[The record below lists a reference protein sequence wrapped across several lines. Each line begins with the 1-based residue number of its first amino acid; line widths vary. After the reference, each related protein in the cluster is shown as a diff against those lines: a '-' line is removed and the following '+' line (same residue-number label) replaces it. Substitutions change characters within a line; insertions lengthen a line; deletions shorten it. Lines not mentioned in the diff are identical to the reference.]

1 MPTGLLHPSALG
13 GPDLLSLATL
23 VSASQVT
30 PRKPAPPFRG
40 DKLPPCSQVGRPKRG
55 LCWVPER
62 KLRRRL

>member
-13 GPDLLSLATL
+13 GPDLLSPATL